1 MSPAVPYAWIGVVV
15 ALLLALAGII
25 GGFGAFCFALVLGV
39 VGYLVGAQAE
49 GKLDL
54 VGALSRRGRG

>member
-1 MSPAVPYAWIGVVV
+1 MSAPLPTTWIGVVV

-39 VGYLVGAQAE
+39 IGYLVGAQAE
-49 GKLDL
+49 GKLDVL
-54 VGALSRRGRG
+54 GVLSGRGRG